1 MSSRQTTADKKKN
14 EIYIVKTPTNLLNSR
29 NKFKKLNFV
38 KMMYNTKNCNVVCNN
53 DISYLSVLYGTITQ
67 QIGMYSYLF

>member
-1 MSSRQTTADKKKN
+1 
-14 EIYIVKTPTNLLNSR
+14 
-29 NKFKKLNFV
+29 
-38 KMMYNTKNCNVVCNN
+38 MMYNTKNCNVVCNN